1 MLAFPALYRFGI
13 LICCPW
19 TLSRDHL
26 FTQMTISFAVQ
37 KLYSVVWPQG
47 WPGSLMSSRV
57 PSLQDLGP
65 AVRRWWQ
72 SRGCQGL
79 WGRSCVC
86 CSWLYVRLVNHY
98 LVVQIWDFKNSLP
111 RISESVIEW
120 TFILKIIW
128 GEIIFESLSTCIRF
142 NPNNSVDNLD
152 SWSQLS
158 FCGQVE
164 NQQAVRGA
172 RELDMRT
179 AKG

>member
-1 MLAFPALYRFGI
+1 MNTQQRSLLHSDDHFLCCAEALQCSVAPGLAWPSDEQPG
-13 LICCPW
+13 
-19 TLSRDHL
+19 TKS
-26 FTQMTISFAVQ
+26 AV
-37 KLYSVVWPQG
+37 
-47 WPGSLMSSRV
+47 R
-57 PSLQDLGP
+57 
-65 AVRRWWQ
+65 RRWWQ

-111 RISESVIEW
+111 RD
-120 TFILKIIW
+120 IW
-128 GEIIFESLSTCIRF
+128 VCDRMDLHFKNYLGEIIFESLSTCIRF

-158 FCGQVE
+158 FWGQVE